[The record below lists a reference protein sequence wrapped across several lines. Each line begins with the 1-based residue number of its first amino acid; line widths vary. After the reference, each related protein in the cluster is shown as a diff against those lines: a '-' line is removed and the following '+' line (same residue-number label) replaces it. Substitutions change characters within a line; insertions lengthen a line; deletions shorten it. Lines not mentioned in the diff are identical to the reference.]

1 MKKSPL
7 AVKDPFRHA
16 GGLPTKDFPDF
27 KQTNARHLRALAV
40 GKVFSTE
47 DIAKLLREIKKLQK
61 QKDELEKLA
70 NTDALTGLNN
80 RRVFN
85 KTLQRMTDEIN
96 QEMRQDDRRTRGQAP
111 RQTPIKDFALIL
123 MDLDGFKVVNDTF
136 GHDFGDRVLKGVAKL
151 ILGKSIRPSDF
162 LARIG
167 GEEFAIIVPAI
178 GDVPPEVAIKSIL
191 DRIEVKRQKTF
202 IPTGRGDYLSIGISA
217 GVHYARPGD
226 TVEDI
231 FKSADSKLYEAK
243 DAKGE
248 ARRVLKLSSSP
259 APGGSVPSP

>member
-1 MKKSPL
+1 MKKPPL
-7 AVKDPFRHA
+7 AVRDPFRHA
-16 GGLPTKDFPDF
+16 GGLPVKTMPDLTGI
-27 KQTNARHLRALAV
+27 KPDHLRALAA
-40 GKVFSTE
+40 GKSFSTE
-47 DIAKLLREIKKLQK
+47 DIAKLLAGIKELQEE
-61 QKDELEKLA
+61 KDKFKKLA

-85 KTLQRMTDEIN
+85 ETLQRMTNEIN
-96 QEMRQDDRRTRGQAP
+96 EQIRQDDRRTRGQAP

-136 GHDFGDRVLKGVAKL
+136 GHTIGDRVLKTVATD
-151 ILGKSIRPSDF
+151 ILKTSIRPSDF

-191 DRIEVKRQKTF
+191 DRIEAKRQHTF
-202 IPTGRGDYLSIGISA
+202 IPTGRGDFLTIGISA
-217 GVHYARPGD
+217 GVHYARPVD
-226 TVEDI
+226 TAEDI

-248 ARRVLKLSSSP
+248 ARRVLKLSTSP
-259 APGGSVPSP
+259 ALNNAPAPL